1 MFCLP
6 SNSSGTSA
14 ASGDAAW
21 VSRLFFFFFF
31 TSTVDLECEG
41 ERENS
46 VLRSRRKENKSTVCV
61 KVCIDF
67 FCKHYQNH
75 FSAGLIVLA
84 AM

>member
-21 VSRLFFFFFF
+21 VSRLFFFFFP
-31 TSTVDLECEG
+31 STVDLECEG

-46 VLRSRRKENKSTVCV
+46 VLRLRRKENKSTVCV